1 MEAPMEKLGL
11 EIDSMGCGA
20 CVAKVTHALNAVEG
34 VVVERVK
41 VGSAAVWRNPA
52 LAGDDTIIKALAA
65 VGYTA
70 RKEGGHV
77 EWDHSCCAPGG
88 ARA

>member
-1 MEAPMEKLGL
+1 MEKVSL

-20 CVAKVTHALNAVEG
+20 CVANVTHALNAVEG

-41 VGSAAVWRNPA
+41 VGSAVVWRNPA
-52 LAGDDTIIKALAA
+52 VAGDDRIINALAA

-77 EWDHSCCAPGG
+77 ERIHSCCAPVG